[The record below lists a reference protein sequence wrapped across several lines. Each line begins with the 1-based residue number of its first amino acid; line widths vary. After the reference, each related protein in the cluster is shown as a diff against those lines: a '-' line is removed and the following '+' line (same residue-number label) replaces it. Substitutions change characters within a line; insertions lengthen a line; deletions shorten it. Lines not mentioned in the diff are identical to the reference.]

1 MGEHGDTVILRNE
14 LAYIDCLPVKF
25 VVSTVPPDTALRANM
40 AEHNMRLLLASTA
53 LEEHGQ
59 IDKSDESSTHS
70 ADLMRMEQK
79 VNLLLDVMGYLLAA
93 SQSRPEPS
101 PIRLNALCAVW
112 EAGAATPAAG
122 SVGTLMIY
130 LRECLVQPLQLPAK
144 VTEVLDGQTQLEFMY
159 MPDSIAVHLE
169 KLVFR
174 RHRRQIAGARHARRA
189 S

>member
-1 MGEHGDTVILRNE
+1 MGEHGDTIILRNE
-14 LAYIDCLPVKF
+14 LAYIDCLPVRF
-25 VVSTVPPDTALRANM
+25 LVSDQLPDAAQRASM
-40 AEHNMRLLLASTA
+40 AEHNMRLLLASSA

-59 IDKSDESSTHS
+59 IDKTEDSAGHS

-112 EAGAATPAAG
+112 EAGLATPAVG
-122 SVGTLMIY
+122 STGVLQIY
-130 LRECLVQPLQLPAK
+130 LRECLVQPLQLTAR
-144 VTEVLDGQTQLEFMY
+144 VTDVNDGQTQLEFLL
-159 MPDSIAVHLE
+159 MPDSIAAHLE

-174 RHRRQIAGARHARRA
+174 RHRRQIAGARHARRG
-189 S
+189 